1 MNVSPGAG
9 WDGAVADTGPVTP
22 SRCRLRLA
30 DLEENRMSRTSLP
43 TRRFR
48 SAAAGIA
55 IAAASFTMT
64 ACGGEEAV
72 EDGGIVE
79 EEGGEEEEAD

>member
-1 MNVSPGAG
+1 MN
-9 WDGAVADTGPVTP
+9 
-22 SRCRLRLA
+22 
-30 DLEENRMSRTSLP
+30 RTSLP
-43 TRRFR
+43 TRRWR

-72 EDGGIVE
+72 DEGGIVE
-79 EEGGEEEEAD
+79 QEGGEQEGGEQEDD